1 MNEEIYRRIWTA
13 AAWVVIV
20 FMLAPLVVII
30 LGSFTAKEFLSL
42 PLDLSLRWY
51 ADIVNQPRFLD
62 GFIKSL
68 ELGIAAALLATLLG
82 ASAAIALARRLVPG
96 TDAIALM
103 LLLPIMIPSV
113 IISMALL
120 QFFNNLHVT
129 TPYVTL
135 LIGHTIITLPYVVRT
150 VTASLNV
157 MPGGLEWAAANL
169 GASPWRVIWCV
180 VLPNIL
186 PGLIGGLIF
195 AFVVSFD
202 TVTVSIFLLKP
213 SFIPLPVRLY
223 DFIQTGVSPVLAAV
237 STLLILFTTAA
248 VYLAGRIAGLD
259 VLFGTQQ

>member
-1 MNEEIYRRIWTA
+1 MNGQIHWRVWTA
-13 AAWVVIV
+13 AGWAVIA

-30 LGSFTAKEFLSL
+30 LGSFTAEEFLGL
-42 PLDLSLRWY
+42 PFHLSLRWY
-51 ADIVNQPRFLD
+51 IDIANQPRFLD
-62 GFIKSL
+62 GFVNSL
-68 ELGIAAALLATLLG
+68 ELGIATALLTTLLG

-96 TDAIALM
+96 ADAIALL
-103 LLLPIMIPSV
+103 LLLPIMVPSV

-129 TPYVTL
+129 SPYLTL

-157 MPGGLEWAAANL
+157 MPKGLEWAGANL
-169 GASPWRVIWCV
+169 GASPWRVVWSV

-223 DFIQTGVSPVLAAV
+223 DFIQTGVSPVLASV
-237 STLLILFTTAA
+237 STLLILFMTAA
-248 VYLAGRIAGLD
+248 V
-259 VLFGTQQ
+259 